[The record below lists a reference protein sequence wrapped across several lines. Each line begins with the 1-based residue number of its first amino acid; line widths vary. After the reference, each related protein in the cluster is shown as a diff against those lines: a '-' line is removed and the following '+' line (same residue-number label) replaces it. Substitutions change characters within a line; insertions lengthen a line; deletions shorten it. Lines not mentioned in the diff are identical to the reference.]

1 MFEEIKIPD
10 NITDIYIDVGLS
22 HNAPH
27 TVEWLSSNPNACVFG
42 FEPVKKNCERVL
54 DIIKNLKLE
63 DRFKLF
69 QCAVD
74 NVDKPEV
81 KNFYITCNSQVEGDH
96 GQSSLYE
103 LTLKNSQGCE
113 YWIDEVS
120 STLCVN
126 LSQLFEV
133 IDWGRFDSITCL
145 KTDTQGNDLNIM
157 KSIQPYF
164 HRVPFIKCESYTFN
178 HYKKNDDDPK
188 FIYDYMT
195 SNGYKLSSGD
205 IGSADHFYTRL
216 S

>member
-27 TVEWLSSNPNACVFG
+27 TVEWLSSNPNAFVFG

-54 DIIKNLKLE
+54 DIIKNLGFE

-69 QCAVD
+69 ECAVD
-74 NVDKPEV
+74 NVDKPEI

-103 LTLKNSQGCE
+103 LTLKNSGGYE
-113 YWIDEVS
+113 FWIDEVS
-120 STLCVN
+120 PTLCIN
-126 LSQLFEV
+126 LSELFKV
-133 IDWGRFDSITCL
+133 IDWERFNSITCL

-157 KSIQPYF
+157 KSIQSYF
-164 HRVPFIKCESYTFN
+164 HRVPFIQCESYTFN
-178 HYKKNDDDPK
+178 QYNKNNDNPK
-188 FIYDYMT
+188 FIYNYMT
-195 SNGYKLSSGD
+195 SNGYQLFNSS
-205 IGSADHFYTRL
+205 IESADHFYKRIG
-216 S
+216 